1 MNGSSRTGGGD
12 GLVSGKGKGKGKP
25 KTGNRQQQ
33 QQDAARR
40 RGVPPAGAREQS
52 AGPGQPGRAVR
63 DVASPAALPQQVAEA
78 AGPVRVSHYADV
90 AAVRIQDWLART
102 PGLIF
107 RRGASALLSKA
118 TDPEEW
124 KGRFPPQVRWNDEAG
139 HVDGVVSLVADE
151 SVADA
156 GAPKVLEHAAR
167 QVAREMRDLVRHCP
181 VQAVVGAGTS
191 YAEAYAGM
199 AAARREGDFLLD
211 WPPAPPETF
220 LAKPCDQC
228 RQAAA
233 TVPGVKVTR
242 EDTLDLCAECD
253 ARLKAAGRTTASEKM
268 APAPER
274 RLRRALKAAGMPVTG
289 FSDNFAEMA
298 SAGRRDRDDTPS
310 QVGLIYADG
319 NRVGAF
325 LSRAA
330 AALDGPKKSE
340 IAPILE
346 NAALGALV
354 QAVQN
359 RFTGWDEPPVLPHLA
374 GGDDL
379 LISVPAVDAWLFVV
393 TLVSEFG
400 RQVAQATSGWPD
412 GIREH
417 PPSLS
422 AGLIF
427 HHRTAPFFDVVRLAG
442 EQLLAAKNATAG
454 RAATVAF
461 LDLTADGGEPP
472 PDRGPMT
479 LRYLEDNADRFQR
492 TANLPDSR
500 RATLL
505 DLARL
510 DAWEEFIARLTD
522 LPNDPLWELAAGPRA
537 TAGDVRKA
545 LHVDSSKLAE
555 VRRALDVARHWHA
568 EPRQP
573 GQRGRER

>member
-1 MNGSSRTGGGD
+1 MG
-12 GLVSGKGKGKGKP
+12 GKGKGKSKP
-25 KTGNRQQQ
+25 KTGSRQQQ

-40 RGVPPAGAREQS
+40 RGVLSAGAREQS
-52 AGPGQPGRAVR
+52 PVPEQAVR
-63 DVASPAALPQQVAEA
+63 ADSDVAPTGRPSREDARSAEA
-78 AGPVRVSHYADV
+78 AEPARASHYADV

-124 KGRFPPQVRWNDEAG
+124 KGRLPPMVRWNDEAG
-139 HVDGVVSLVADE
+139 HVDGVVPLVADE

-156 GAPKVLEHAAR
+156 DAPKVLQDAAR
-167 QVAREMRDLVRHCP
+167 QVAREMRDLMPHCP
-181 VQAVVGAGTS
+181 VQAVAGTGTS

-199 AAARREGDFLLD
+199 TNARREGGFLLD
-211 WPPAPPETF
+211 WPTAPPETF

-233 TVPGVKVTR
+233 VVPEVTVTR
-242 EDTLDLCAECD
+242 DDTIDLCAECN
-253 ARLKAAGRTTASEKM
+253 ARLQAAGRTTASEKM

-274 RLRRALKAAGMPVTG
+274 RLRRALKAAGMPVAG
-289 FSDNFAEMA
+289 FSDSFAEMA

-310 QVGLIYADG
+310 QVALIYADG

-330 AALDGPKKSE
+330 AAPAGPKKSE

-346 NAALGALV
+346 NAAIGALV
-354 QAVQN
+354 QAVRN

-379 LISVPAVDAWLFVV
+379 LVSVPAVDAWLFVV
-393 TLVSEFG
+393 TLISEFG
-400 RQVAQATSGWPD
+400 RQLAQATSGWPD

-427 HHRTAPFFDVVRLAG
+427 HHKTAPFFDVVRLAG
-442 EQLLAAKNATAG
+442 EQLLTAKKATAG

-461 LDLTADGGEPP
+461 LDLTADGSQPP
-472 PDRGPMT
+472 PGRGPMT
-479 LRYLEDNADRFQR
+479 LRYLDDNADRFQR
-492 TANLPDSR
+492 TADLPDSR
-500 RATLL
+500 RTTLL
-505 DLARL
+505 DLARR
-510 DAWEEFIARLTD
+510 DAWEEFTARLTD
-522 LPNDPLWELAAGPRA
+522 LPNDPLWQFAAGPGA
-537 TAGDVRKA
+537 TAEGVRKA
-545 LHVDSSKLAE
+545 LQVNRNKLAD

-568 EPRQP
+568 EPRHP
-573 GQRGRER
+573 GQSGGEP

>member
-1 MNGSSRTGGGD
+1 VG
-12 GLVSGKGKGKGKP
+12 GKGKGKP
-25 KTGNRQQQ
+25 KTGSRQQQ

-40 RGVPPAGAREQS
+40 RGVLPAGGREQPM
-52 AGPGQPGRAVR
+52 PGQVVRGVTGGPSEEDVRPGQAAEPARA
-63 DVASPAALPQQVAEA
+63 SY
-78 AGPVRVSHYADV
+78 YADV

-118 TDPEEW
+118 TEPEEW
-124 KGRFPPQVRWNDEAG
+124 KGRLPPNVRWNDEAG
-139 HVDGVVSLVADE
+139 RVDGVVPLVAAE
-151 SVADA
+151 SVAGAD
-156 GAPKVLEHAAR
+156 APKVLQDAAR
-167 QVAREMRDLVRHCP
+167 QVAREMRELMPHCP
-181 VQAVVGAGTS
+181 VQAVAGTGTS
-191 YAEAYAGM
+191 YAGAYAGM
-199 AAARREGDFLLD
+199 ANARREGDFLLD
-211 WPPAPPETF
+211 WPAAPPEAL

-233 TVPGVKVTR
+233 VIPDVEVTR
-242 EDTLDLCAECD
+242 DDTIDLCAECD
-253 ARLKAAGRTTASEKM
+253 ARLKAAGRTTASGKL

-274 RLRRALKAAGMPVTG
+274 RLRGALEAAGMPVTG
-289 FSDNFAEMA
+289 FSDSFAEMA

-310 QVGLIYADG
+310 QVALIYADG

-330 AALDGPKKSE
+330 AAPDGPKKSE
-340 IAPILE
+340 IAPVLE

-354 QAVQN
+354 QAVKN

-393 TLVSEFG
+393 TLISEFD
-400 RQVAQATSGWPD
+400 RQLAQATCGWPS

-427 HHRTAPFFDVVRLAG
+427 HHKTAPFFDVVRLAG
-442 EQLLAAKNATAG
+442 EQLLAAKKETAG

-461 LDLTADGGEPP
+461 LDLTADGSQP
-472 PDRGPMT
+472 PDDRKPMT
-479 LRYLEDNADRFQR
+479 LRYLDENAGRFQR
-492 TANLPDSR
+492 TADLPASR

-505 DLARL
+505 GLIRRDAR
-510 DAWEEFIARLTD
+510 EEFTARLTD
-522 LPNDPLWELAAGPRA
+522 LPNDPLWQFAAGPGA
-537 TAGDVRKA
+537 TVAGVRKA
-545 LHVDSSKLAE
+545 LQVNSDKLAE

-568 EPRQP
+568 EPRHP
-573 GQRGRER
+573 GQGER

>member
-1 MNGSSRTGGGD
+1 M
-12 GLVSGKGKGKGKP
+12 SGKDSKGKGKP
-25 KTGNRQQQ
+25 KKGSRQQQ

-40 RGVPPAGAREQS
+40 HGVPPAGARDQQ
-52 AGPGQPGRAVR
+52 AVPGQAGRAVR
-63 DVASPAALPQQVAEA
+63 GPALPGGPPRQDAEPAPQA
-78 AGPVRVSHYADV
+78 ARPARVSCYADV

-124 KGRFPPQVRWNDEAG
+124 KGHLPPGVRWNDEAG
-139 HVDGVVSLVADE
+139 HVDGVVSLVADD
-151 SVADA
+151 SAAGADA
-156 GAPKVLEHAAR
+156 PTVLQDAAR
-167 QVAREMRDLVRHCP
+167 HVAQRMRDLIPHCP
-181 VQAVVGAGTS
+181 VQGVAGTGTS

-199 AAARREGDFLLD
+199 ANARREGDFLLD
-211 WPPAPPETF
+211 WPSAPPETL

-242 EDTLDLCAECD
+242 DDALCAECD
-253 ARLKAAGRTTASEKM
+253 ARLKAAGRTTANETM

-274 RLRRALKAAGMPVTG
+274 RLRRALEAADMPVTG

-298 SAGRRDRDDTPS
+298 AAGRRDRDDTPS
-310 QVGLIYADG
+310 QVALIYADG

-330 AALDGPKKSE
+330 AAARGPKKSE

-346 NAALGALV
+346 KAALDALAN
-354 QAVQN
+354 AVMN
-359 RFTGWDEPPVLPHLA
+359 RFPGWEEPPVLPHLA

-379 LISVPAVDAWLFVV
+379 LVSVPAIDAWLFVV

-400 RQVAQATSGWPD
+400 RQVAQATSGWPEA
-412 GIREH
+412 IREH

-422 AGLIF
+422 AGLVF
-427 HHRTAPFFDVVRLAG
+427 HHKTAPFFDVMRLAD

-461 LDLTADGGEPP
+461 LDLTADGSQPP
-472 PDRGPMT
+472 PGREPMT
-479 LRYLEDNADRFQR
+479 LRYLQDNADRFGR
-492 TANLPDSR
+492 TADLPDSR

-505 DLARL
+505 DLARRE
-510 DAWEEFIARLTD
+510 AWEEFTARLTD
-522 LPNDPLWELAAGPRA
+522 LPNDPLWEFAAGRGA

-545 LHVDSSKLAE
+545 LHVNGQKLAE

-573 GQRGRER
+573 GPSGGER

>member
-1 MNGSSRTGGGD
+1 
-12 GLVSGKGKGKGKP
+12 VSGKGKGKSKP
-25 KTGNRQQQ
+25 KTGSRQQQ

-52 AGPGQPGRAVR
+52 AVPGRSAR
-63 DVASPAALPQQVAEA
+63 DVVVPGGPPTRDAGPAARSAEA
-78 AGPVRVSHYADV
+78 AEPARVRHYADV

-118 TDPEEW
+118 TDPEQW
-124 KGRFPPQVRWNDEAG
+124 KGRLPPKVRWNDEAG
-139 HVDGVVSLVADE
+139 HVDGVVPLVADE
-151 SVADA
+151 SVADVDV
-156 GAPKVLEHAAR
+156 PRVLQDAAR
-167 QVAREMRDLVRHCP
+167 QVAREMRDLMPHCP
-181 VQAVVGAGTS
+181 VQAVAGTGAS

-199 AAARREGDFLLD
+199 ASARREGDFLLD
-211 WPPAPPETF
+211 WPPAPPETV

-242 EDTLDLCAECD
+242 DDTLDLCAECD
-253 ARLKAAGRTTASEKM
+253 ARLEAAGRTTASEAM

-274 RLRRALKAAGMPVTG
+274 RLRRALSDAGLPVTG
-289 FSDNFAEMA
+289 FSDSFAEMA
-298 SAGRRDRDDTPS
+298 AAGRRDRDDTPS
-310 QVGLIYADG
+310 QVALIYADG

-325 LSRAA
+325 LSMAA
-330 AALDGPKKSE
+330 AAADGPKKSE

-346 NAALGALV
+346 KAALGALV
-354 QAVQN
+354 QAVKS
-359 RFTGWDEPPVLPHLA
+359 RFTGWAEPPVLPHLA

-379 LISVPAVDAWLFVV
+379 LISVPAVDAWLFAV

-400 RQVAQATSGWPD
+400 RQVAQATGGWPE

-427 HHRTAPFFDVVRLAG
+427 HHNTAPFFDVVRLAG
-442 EQLLAAKNATAG
+442 EQLLTAKNAAAG

-461 LDLTADGGEPP
+461 LDLTADGSQPP
-472 PDRGPMT
+472 PGREPMT
-479 LRYLEDNADRFQR
+479 LRYLDANAGRFGR
-492 TANLPDSR
+492 TADLPDSR

-505 DLARL
+505 DLARH

-522 LPNDPLWELAAGPRA
+522 LPNDPLWEFAAGPGA
-537 TAGDVRKA
+537 TAADARKA
-545 LHVDSSKLAE
+545 LQVNGTKLAE

-573 GQRGRER
+573 GQSGGER

>member
-1 MNGSSRTGGGD
+1 MG
-12 GLVSGKGKGKGKP
+12 GKGKGKSKP

-40 RGVPPAGAREQS
+40 RGVPPVGAREQS
-52 AGPGQPGRAVR
+52 AVPGQTVRAVR
-63 DVASPAALPQQVAEA
+63 NVAPPGGPSRQAAPSAEA
-78 AGPVRVSHYADV
+78 TGPARINYYADV

-124 KGRFPPQVRWNDEAG
+124 KGHLPPKVRWNDEAG

-156 GAPKVLEHAAR
+156 DASNVLHDAAR
-167 QVAREMRDLVRHCP
+167 QVAREMRDLMPHCP
-181 VQAVVGAGTS
+181 VQAVAGTGTS

-199 AAARREGDFLLD
+199 ATARREGGFLLD

-274 RLRRALKAAGMPVTG
+274 RLRRALTAAGMPVTG

-310 QVGLIYADG
+310 QVALIYADG

-330 AALDGPKKSE
+330 AAAGGPKKSE

-346 NAALGALV
+346 EAALGALA

-393 TLVSEFG
+393 ALVSEFG
-400 RQVAQATSGWPD
+400 RQVAQATKSWPEP
-412 GIREH
+412 IREH

-422 AGLIF
+422 AGLVF
-427 HHRTAPFFDVVRLAG
+427 HHKTAPFFDVMRLAG
-442 EQLLAAKNATAG
+442 EQLLTAKNATAG

-461 LDLTADGGEPP
+461 LDLTADGSQPP
-472 PDRGPMT
+472 PGREPMT
-479 LRYLEDNADRFQR
+479 LRYLEDNADRFGR
-492 TANLPDSR
+492 TAELPDSR

-510 DAWEEFIARLTD
+510 DASEEFIVRLTD
-522 LPNDPLWELAAGPRA
+522 LPNDPLWEFAAGPRA
-537 TAGDVRKA
+537 TAGDVRKV
-545 LHVDSSKLAE
+545 LHVDGSKLAE

-568 EPRQP
+568 AARQS
-573 GQRGRER
+573 GQNGGER

>member
-1 MNGSSRTGGGD
+1 
-12 GLVSGKGKGKGKP
+12 VSGKGKGKNSQKKGS
-25 KTGNRQQQ
+25 RQQQ

-40 RGVPPAGAREQS
+40 HGVPPAGAREPS
-52 AGPGQPGRAVR
+52 AVPGRAGRAAR
-63 DVASPAALPQQVAEA
+63 DVPVPVPVEPPRQD
-78 AGPVRVSHYADV
+78 AGPATRPAEVGGSAGVSYYADV

-107 RRGASALLSKA
+107 RRGASALLSRA
-118 TDPEEW
+118 TDPQEW
-124 KGRFPPQVRWNDEAG
+124 QGNLPPNVRWNDEAG
-139 HVDGVVSLVADE
+139 HVDGVVPLVAGE
-151 SVADA
+151 SVADVDA
-156 GAPKVLEHAAR
+156 SKVLQDAAR
-167 QVAREMRDLVRHCP
+167 QVARKMRDLMPHCP
-181 VQAVVGAGTS
+181 VQAVAGTGTS

-199 AAARREGDFLLD
+199 ANARREGDFLLD
-211 WPPAPPETF
+211 WPPAPPEIF

-242 EDTLDLCAECD
+242 DDTRDLCAECA
-253 ARLKAAGRTTASEKM
+253 ARLNAAGRKTASEKM

-274 RLRRALKAAGMPVTG
+274 RLRRALSRAGMPVTG

-298 SAGRRDRDDTPS
+298 SAGRRDTDDTPS
-310 QVGLIYADG
+310 QVALVFADG

-330 AALDGPKKSE
+330 AAPGGPKKSE

-346 NAALGALV
+346 EAAIGALV
-354 QAVQN
+354 QAVKN

-379 LISVPAVDAWLFVV
+379 LISVPAVDAWLFAV

-400 RQVAQATSGWPD
+400 RQVAQATSGWPEE
-412 GIREH
+412 IRQN

-427 HHRTAPFFDVVRLAG
+427 HHKTAPFFDVVRLAG

-461 LDLTADGGEPP
+461 LDLTADGSQPP
-472 PDRGPMT
+472 PGRKPMT
-479 LRYLEDNADRFQR
+479 LRYLDDNADRFGR
-492 TANLPDSR
+492 TADLPDSR

-505 DLARL
+505 DLARR
-510 DAWEEFIARLTD
+510 DAWDEFIARLTD
-522 LPNDPLWELAAGPRA
+522 LPNDPLWEFAAGPGA
-537 TAGDVRKA
+537 TAEYVRKA
-545 LHVDSSKLAE
+545 LHVNGNKLAE

-568 EPRQP
+568 GPRQP
-573 GQRGRER
+573 GQSGRER

>member
-1 MNGSSRTGGGD
+1 
-12 GLVSGKGKGKGKP
+12 VSF
-25 KTGNRQQQ
+25 
-33 QQDAARR
+33 
-40 RGVPPAGAREQS
+40 
-52 AGPGQPGRAVR
+52 
-63 DVASPAALPQQVAEA
+63 
-78 AGPVRVSHYADV
+78 YADV

-107 RRGASALLSKA
+107 RRGASALLSRA

-124 KGRFPPQVRWNDEAG
+124 KGRLPPKVRWNEEAG

-156 GAPKVLEHAAR
+156 DAPEVLHEAVR
-167 QVAREMRDLVRHCP
+167 QVAREMRDLMPNCP
-181 VQAVVGAGTS
+181 VQAVAGTGTS

-199 AAARREGDFLLD
+199 ATARREGRFLLD

-233 TVPGVKVTR
+233 TVPDVRVTKD
-242 EDTLDLCAECD
+242 DTPDLCAECD
-253 ARLKAAGRTTASEKM
+253 ARLKAAGRTTANEKM

-298 SAGRRDRDDTPS
+298 SAGRRARDDTPS
-310 QVGLIYADG
+310 QVALIYADG

-330 AALDGPKKSE
+330 AAASGPKKSE

-346 NAALGALV
+346 EAALGALV
-354 QAVQN
+354 EAVQN

-379 LISVPAVDAWLFVV
+379 LVSVPAVDAWLFVV
-393 TLVSEFG
+393 SLVSEFG
-400 RQVAQATSGWPD
+400 RQVAQATSSWPEP
-412 GIREH
+412 IREH

-422 AGLIF
+422 AGLVF
-427 HHRTAPFFDVVRLAG
+427 HHKTAPFFDVLRLAD
-442 EQLLAAKNATAG
+442 EQLRTAKNATAG

-461 LDLTADGGEPP
+461 LDLTADGSQPP
-472 PDRGPMT
+472 PGREPMT
-479 LRYLEDNADRFQR
+479 LRYLHDHADRFGR
-492 TANLPDSR
+492 TADLPDSR

-505 DLARL
+505 DLARHG
-510 DAWEEFIARLTD
+510 AWEDFIARLTD
-522 LPNDPLWELAAGPRA
+522 LPNDPLWEFAAGPRA
-537 TAGDVRKA
+537 TAGDVRRA
-545 LHVDSSKLAE
+545 LLVDGSKLAE

-568 EPRQP
+568 ESRQP
-573 GQRGRER
+573 GQNGGER